1 MLIVHLFLHCYVLYI
16 SGGVMALFCLRLS
29 SFVFRFVSSLLSCFL
44 LLSRHFHFLPKFV
57 FPYYTVLKTEV
68 YCLLF
73 MKWIYFNAIYYS
85 LISEVALN
93 DCEIQKHFSKF
104 TSYLWEVKNWTND
117 LSLFLCFVFYYLIV
131 NLTPQNIPFFAL
143 YALIVERKLLNTNL
157 SMLYIFK
164 HIGCFIFC
172 QNILCVKVMGWKGFD
187 PLRCNLVLKIN
198 LKWFELYKY
207 NPFFSPCLC

>member
-1 MLIVHLFLHCYVLYI
+1 MEYSRTSAGLTECGSHWAFVSLLQTGPFLSVLWYI
-16 SGGVMALFCLRLS
+16 WNANCAPIFTLLCTVNIGVMALFCLRLS

-117 LSLFLCFVFYYLIV
+117 LRVYFYVLYFTTLSLI
-131 NLTPQNIPFFAL
+131 
-143 YALIVERKLLNTNL
+143 
-157 SMLYIFK
+157 
-164 HIGCFIFC
+164 
-172 QNILCVKVMGWKGFD
+172 
-187 PLRCNLVLKIN
+187 
-198 LKWFELYKY
+198 
-207 NPFFSPCLC
+207 